1 MCYVC
6 EYSAA
11 FYFLQ
16 ATVNVAA
23 VSEMIG
29 YKNRATV
36 NVGVLRGVLN
46 TRACGDKH
54 SKSDTV
60 L

>member
-1 MCYVC
+1 MCYVR
-6 EYSAA
+6 EYGAA

-46 TRACGDKH
+46 TRGGDKH
-54 SKSDTV
+54 SKSDT
-60 L
+60 LL